1 MTITLSTTTSEAQTG
16 QKTVAQSTILENSA
30 FALTTLVFGIMA
42 GFFWTYTFN
51 VNFAMLETNA
61 ETYATV
67 QSLFNQ
73 NVRHA
78 YFFAFFFGGGAFPLI
93 ALAINWKHWKSV
105 SFWLIA
111 AAAVVYIFGVIAYTS
126 SVNLPLNAITEAW
139 DPQNVPAGW
148 ELIREQWN
156 AANAFR
162 VWTSGGAFTLGLMA
176 LVIRASK

>member
-1 MTITLSTTTSEAQTG
+1 MNIA
-16 QKTVAQSTILENSA
+16 VANLQN
-30 FALTTLVFGIMA
+30 TTLEESDTGRLTIAQNLSFGIVTIVFGIMA

-51 VNFAMLETNA
+51 VNLAMLNVNG

-78 YFFAFFFGGGAFPLI
+78 NFFALYFGGVLLPII
-93 ALAINWKHWKSV
+93 ALAINWRHWRTL
-105 SFWLIA
+105 SFWMIVA
-111 AAAVVYIFGVIAYTS
+111 AWAIYLFGVFIYTNN
-126 SVNLPLNAITEAW
+126 VNLPLNEITEAW

-148 ELIREQWN
+148 ESIRDQWN

-162 VWTSGGAFTLGLMA
+162 TGMAAGSFGLGIVALM
-176 LVIRASK
+176 IRAHR

>member
-1 MTITLSTTTSEAQTG
+1 MTIALSTSSAETLTRQKAANQTTT
-16 QKTVAQSTILENSA
+16 LENTA
-30 FALTTLVFGIMA
+30 FAFVTLVFGIMA
-42 GFFWTYTFN
+42 GFFWAYTFN
-51 VNFAMLETNA
+51 VNLAMLETNA

-78 YFFAFFFGGGAFPLI
+78 YFFAFFFGGGAFPAI
-93 ALAINWKHWKSV
+93 ALALNWRHWKTI

-111 AAAVVYIFGVIAYTS
+111 AAALLYVFGVIAYTS

-148 ELIREQWN
+148 ESIREQWN